1 MSLFGGASR
10 QTKEEE
16 LAMEM
21 HMEGTLK
28 VFNNMSRLCFKK
40 CIPNFHEAEL
50 NVAEYTCIDRCSA
63 KFMQCNE
70 AVTKVLNEVQQEQM
84 KMQQSI
90 LIN

>member
-10 QTKEEE
+10 QTKEEK

-50 NVAEYTCIDRCSA
+50 NVAMLLER
-63 KFMQCNE
+63 Q
-70 AVTKVLNEVQQEQM
+70 EVEIQYQ
-84 KMQQSI
+84 KPASF
-90 LIN
+90 L